1 MSDIYVGPDLEVDE
15 TATLQTALDA
25 FASLIPGWKPRTSSP
40 EYGILAAAAR
50 LAVEERLS
58 LIAATDAM
66 WESYGER
73 VLDFPRS
80 PALSATAALVFTL
93 TGAAVTPGFTVPAGT
108 TAALTAP
115 DGTVVSFS
123 TDIDAIAAT
132 GATTTSASAMALTPG
147 VVGNNLSGIC
157 DLDTT
162 VPTQGGIS
170 VLSVAITTPSAGG
183 SDEET
188 TDSYKNRL
196 VTRARLQSEVPIQPE
211 DFAAIAML
219 NPSVARALAI
229 DLYDPTANTYG
240 HPDTNTVVL
249 QGYDGGPVATQTLND
264 VDADLQARREVGWV
278 SNTMQVTVVPLAFA
292 VTVTKRTGAAD
303 VDVTA
308 AVDAAVKA
316 WANPLTWGAPTRPTD
331 PAWRIVDKVRLNDL
345 LGAVYKADGVAFVES
360 ATIAGSAADFT
371 LDRPYKVPSVN
382 GSVAVTVH

>member
-1 MSDIYVGPDLEVDE
+1 VSDIYVGPDLEVDE

-25 FASLIPGWKPRTSSP
+25 FASLIPGWKPRTSSH
-40 EYGILAAAAR
+40 EYGIMAAASR
-50 LAVEERLS
+50 LAVEQRLA
-58 LIAATDAM
+58 LIAATDAI
-66 WESYGER
+66 WASYGER
-73 VLDFPRS
+73 VLDFPPN
-80 PALSATAALVFTL
+80 PALSATATLVFAL
-93 TGAAVTPGFTVPAGT
+93 TGAAVTPGFVIRAGT

-123 TDIDAIAAT
+123 TDVDVTAAA
-132 GATTTSASAMALTPG
+132 GATTASANATALTPG
-147 VVGNNLSGIC
+147 VVGNNLSGTC

-162 VPTQGGIS
+162 VPTQNGVSI
-170 VLSVAITTPSAGG
+170 LSVSITTPSAGG
-183 SDEET
+183 SDKET
-188 TDSYKNRL
+188 TDSYNNRL
-196 VTRARLQSEVPIQPE
+196 VTRARLQSEVPIQPA

-219 NPSVARALAI
+219 NLAVARALAI
-229 DLYDPTANTYG
+229 DLYDPVANTYG

-278 SNTMQVTVVPLAFA
+278 SNTMQVTVVPLVFA

-308 AVDAAVKA
+308 AVNAAVKA
-316 WANPLTWGAPTRPTD
+316 WANPLTWGSPDRPTD

-371 LDRPYKVPSVN
+371 LDRPYKAPTVN